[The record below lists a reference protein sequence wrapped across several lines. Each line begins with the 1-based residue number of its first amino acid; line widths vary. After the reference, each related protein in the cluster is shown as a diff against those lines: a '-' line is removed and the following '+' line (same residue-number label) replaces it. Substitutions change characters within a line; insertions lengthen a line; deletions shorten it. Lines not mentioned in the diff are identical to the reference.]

1 MTKVYHGGLTLLT
14 IMANYLENLFVGYI
28 TLSAYYVWL
37 DIALKICIV
46 QDFKCLKFLIFIS
59 YKYDILML

>member
-37 DIALKICIV
+37 DIASETCIV
-46 QDFKCLKFLIFIS
+46 QV
-59 YKYDILML
+59 